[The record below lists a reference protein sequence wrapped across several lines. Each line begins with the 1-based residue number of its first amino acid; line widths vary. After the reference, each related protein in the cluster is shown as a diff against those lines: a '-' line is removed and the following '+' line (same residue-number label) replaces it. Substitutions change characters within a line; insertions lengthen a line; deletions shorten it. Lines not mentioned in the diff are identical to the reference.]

1 MRYLLNCVGYLV
13 GNADIAEAAFD
24 IDMSLSGI
32 KNKNCIPPCL
42 QLFNDVFRRKHRLQ
56 VRDIRLLKWPWSWN
70 KEEGQEKGEDQEIQE
85 EGK

>member
-42 QLFNDVFRRKHRLQ
+42 QLFNDMSSDENIASKYEIYVF
-56 VRDIRLLKWPWSWN
+56 
-70 KEEGQEKGEDQEIQE
+70 
-85 EGK
+85 